1 MTQPTLET
9 SPVTQARI
17 VAGLFLATIVT
28 GIFAQGF
35 ISERLIAS
43 GDAAK
48 TAASILA
55 NKSLFRAGFTL
66 YMIEMACQI
75 GSVVMF
81 YALLKP
87 VNRSIARAAMVLGLT
102 GCGIKI
108 VARLFY
114 YAPLFFLGGASYLS
128 VFDGNQLQALSL
140 TFLHVNDQGAAIAL
154 IFFGFE
160 TVLEGWL
167 IMRSTFLPTFLGVL
181 GVIGGLGWLTFLWP
195 PLGNQLFLLVAL
207 YGLIASII
215 MIAWLFIRGVDEERW
230 RGQVALAAASIW
242 R

>member
-1 MTQPTLET
+1 MTHATLET
-9 SPVTQARI
+9 SPVTQARV

-28 GIFAQGF
+28 GVIAQGF
-35 ISERLIAS
+35 ISERMIVS
-43 GDAAK
+43 GDATK
-48 TAASILA
+48 TAANILA
-55 NKSLFRAGFTL
+55 NTTLFRAGFTL
-66 YMIEMACQI
+66 YMIEMTCQVA
-75 GSVVMF
+75 SVVTF

-87 VNRSIARAAMVLGLT
+87 VNRSVARTAMVLVLT

-128 VFDGNQLQALSL
+128 VFDGHQLQALSL
-140 TFLHVNDQGAAIAL
+140 AFLHVNDQGAAIAL

-167 IMRSTFLPTFLGVL
+167 IIRSTFLPKFLGVV

-195 PLGNQLFLLVAL
+195 PLGNQLFLVVAL
-207 YGLIASII
+207 YALIASII
-215 MIAWLFIRGVDEERW
+215 TIGWLFIRGVDEERW
-230 RGQVALAAASIW
+230 RGQAALAAASMW
-242 R
+242 K